1 MKERSD
7 IAVIGLG
14 VMGSGIARNL
24 ESKGYTVS
32 VYNRSP
38 EKTAAFMEQYGNGD
52 FRSAESPEELC
63 GQLETPRKVLLM

>member
-38 EKTAAFMEQYGNGD
+38 EKTAAFMEQYGNGISGARRAR
-52 FRSAESPEELC
+52 RSCAGSWK
-63 GQLETPRKVLLM
+63 RRARSF